1 MLCGIPVNVDD
12 AASLASLLE
21 GVADAGM
28 RGLPVPD
35 LLGDNNAPFEPARTP
50 SDWLSRDPDEVDR
63 FVADPMCGDDNPLTY
78 G

>member
-12 AASLASLLE
+12 APSLASLLE

-35 LLGDNNAPFEPARTP
+35 LLGDNNAPFEPAWTP